1 VPTAGGFIMLI
12 VGLGNP
18 GERYEWTRHNLGFM
32 LVDLLARQSN
42 AVVKRAECRAL
53 VGRAEIEG
61 RAVELVKPQTYMNL
75 SGESV
80 ACLAKKRAGFKVA
93 SDLLVISDDIAL
105 PFGSIRLRARGS
117 SGGQKGLKNIIST
130 LGTDEFPRLRVGIKP
145 EHPVGDT
152 ASYVLERFPRAQ
164 HAEVEKVLERGA
176 EALRAVIRDGIEKAM
191 SQYN

>member
-1 VPTAGGFIMLI
+1 MVI

-42 AVVKRAECRAL
+42 ALVKRAECKAL
-53 VGRAEIEG
+53 VGRAQVEG
-61 RAVELVKPQTYMNL
+61 RTVELVKPQTYMNL

-80 ACLAKKRAGFKVA
+80 ACLARKREGFKAA

-105 PFGSIRLRARGS
+105 PFGSIRLRPRGS
-117 SGGQKGLKNIIST
+117 SGGQKGLKNIISA

-145 EHPVGDT
+145 EHPVGET

-176 EALRAVIRDGIEKAM
+176 EALRSVIRDGIEKAM
-191 SQYN
+191 SQFNGSDK

>member
-1 VPTAGGFIMLI
+1 MLI

-42 AVVKRAECRAL
+42 SVVKRAECKAL
-53 VGRAEIEG
+53 VGRAEVEG

-80 ACLAKKRAGFKVA
+80 ACLAKKREGFKPA

-105 PFGSIRLRARGS
+105 PFGSMRLRQRGS
-117 SGGQKGLKNIIST
+117 SGGQKGLKNIISA
-130 LGTDEFPRLRVGIKP
+130 LGADEFMRLRVGIKP

-176 EALRAVIRDGIEKAM
+176 EALRAVISDGIDKAM
-191 SQYN
+191 SLYN

>member
-1 VPTAGGFIMLI
+1 MLI

-42 AVVKRAECRAL
+42 ALVKRAECRAL
-53 VGRAEIEG
+53 VGRAEVEG

-80 ACLAKKRAGFKVA
+80 ACLAKKRAGFEPAV
-93 SDLLVISDDIAL
+93 DLLVISDDIAL
-105 PFGSIRLRARGS
+105 PFGSIRLRPRGS
-117 SGGQKGLKNIIST
+117 SGGQKGLKNIIDV
-130 LGTDEFPRLRVGIKP
+130 LGTDEFMRLRIGIRP

-152 ASYVLERFPRAQ
+152 ARFVLENFPKAQRA
-164 HAEVEKVLERGA
+164 ELETILDRSA
-176 EALRAVIRDGIEKAM
+176 DALRAVLRDGIEKAM
-191 SQYN
+191 AQYNGGDK

>member
-1 VPTAGGFIMLI
+1 MLI

-32 LVDLLARQSN
+32 LVDMLARQSN
-42 AVVKRAECRAL
+42 AQVKRAECRAL

-80 ACLAKKRAGFKVA
+80 ACLLRKREGLKPA

-105 PFGSIRLRARGS
+105 PFGSIRLRPQGS

-130 LGTDEFPRLRVGIKP
+130 LGTDEFLRLRVGIRP
-145 EHPVGDT
+145 EHPVSDT
-152 ASYVLERFPRAQ
+152 AGFVLENFPKAQ
-164 HAEVEKVLERGA
+164 RPEVEKVLERCA
-176 EALRAVIRDGIEKAM
+176 DALRAVIRDGIDRAM
-191 SQYN
+191 SQYNS

>member
-1 VPTAGGFIMLI
+1 MLI

-32 LVDLLARQSN
+32 LVELLARQ
-42 AVVKRAECRAL
+42 AGAQVKRAECRAL
-53 VGRAEIEG
+53 VGRAELEG

-80 ACLAKKRAGFKVA
+80 ACLLRKRSDLKPA
-93 SDLLVISDDIAL
+93 SDLVVVSDDIAL
-105 PFGSIRLRARGS
+105 PFGSMRLRPSGS
-117 SGGQKGLKNIIST
+117 SGGQKGLKNIIAA

-152 ASYVLERFPRAQ
+152 ANFVLERFPKGQRE
-164 HAEVEKVLERGA
+164 EVEQILERCA
-176 EALRAVIRDGIEKAM
+176 EALRAVIRDGIDKAM
-191 SQYN
+191 SQFNGSDK

>member
-1 VPTAGGFIMLI
+1 MLI

-32 LVDLLARQSN
+32 LVDLLARQ
-42 AVVKRAECRAL
+42 AGAQVKRAECRAL
-53 VGRAEIEG
+53 VGRAELEG

-80 ACLAKKRAGFKVA
+80 ACLLRKRAELKPA
-93 SDLLVISDDIAL
+93 SDLLVVSDDIAL
-105 PFGSIRLRARGS
+105 PFGSVRLRPAGS
-117 SGGQKGLKNIIST
+117 SGGQKGLKNIISA

-152 ASYVLERFPRAQ
+152 AGFVLERFPKGQR
-164 HAEVEKVLERGA
+164 AEVEQILERCA
-176 EALRAVIRDGIEKAM
+176 EALRAVIRDGIDKAM
-191 SQYN
+191 SLYNGST